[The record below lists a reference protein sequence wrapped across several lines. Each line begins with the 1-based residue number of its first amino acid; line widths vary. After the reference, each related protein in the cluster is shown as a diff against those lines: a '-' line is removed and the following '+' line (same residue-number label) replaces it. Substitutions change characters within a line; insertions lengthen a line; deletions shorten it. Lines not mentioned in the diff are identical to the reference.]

1 MLVTGL
7 EFDELPAEEK
17 LAALQSMSVFCRVE
31 PSHKQRLVE
40 MLKAQV
46 LMLTDAVC
54 DLASKCNHTIGALT
68 CESFGAC

>member
-1 MLVTGL
+1 MHAYRQAGL

-17 LAALQSMSVFCRVE
+17 LAALSSMSVFCRVE

-46 LMLTDAVC
+46 AEAAHM
-54 DLASKCNHTIGALT
+54 
-68 CESFGAC
+68 

>member
-1 MLVTGL
+1 M

-17 LAALQSMSVFCRVE
+17 LGALQSMAVFCRVE

-46 LMLTDAVC
+46 SHPHYTLEGRGWGSGQGSRL
-54 DLASKCNHTIGALT
+54 
-68 CESFGAC
+68 